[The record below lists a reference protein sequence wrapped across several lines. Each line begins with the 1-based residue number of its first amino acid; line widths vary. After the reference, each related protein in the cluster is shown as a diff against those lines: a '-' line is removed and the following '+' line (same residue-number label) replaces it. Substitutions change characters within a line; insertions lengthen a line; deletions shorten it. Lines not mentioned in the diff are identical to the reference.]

1 MTLGW
6 KWSSPD
12 YPLGGLP
19 MDNREAGTYSLARLP
34 SLDEKSFIFCVRK
47 PLMRRRTG
55 GERPKKNRFPKMK
68 ND

>member
-1 MTLGW
+1 
-6 KWSSPD
+6 
-12 YPLGGLP
+12 